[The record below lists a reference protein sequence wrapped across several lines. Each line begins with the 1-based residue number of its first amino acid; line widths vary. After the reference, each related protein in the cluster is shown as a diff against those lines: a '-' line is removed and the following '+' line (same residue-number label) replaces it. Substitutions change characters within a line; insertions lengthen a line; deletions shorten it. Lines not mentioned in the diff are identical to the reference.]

1 MSLSPAELKTKNERF
16 IEEVWN
22 NHDLS
27 VIEEFIAPEYTMVG
41 LEATAQG
48 PDGYRHFVEAVL
60 AAFPDIHFTLDE
72 FITAGDKSV
81 VRWAWKGTH
90 QGTWMGVAATGKT
103 VSTSGVSISRMNSE
117 GKALEERII
126 GDNLGVLQQ
135 IGAIPIPSQ
144 ATA

>member
-1 MSLSPAELKTKNERF
+1 MSLSTEELKTKTDRF

-27 VIEEFIAPEYTMVG
+27 VIEEFIAPEYTIVG
-41 LEATAQG
+41 SEPTAQG

-60 AAFPDIHFTLDE
+60 AAFPDIHFTLEE
-72 FITAGDKSV
+72 FITAGDKNV

-90 QGTWMGVAATGKT
+90 QGTWMEVAATGKT
-103 VSTSGVSISRMNSE
+103 ITGNGVSISRMNSE

-126 GDNLGVLQQ
+126 GDNLGILQQ
-135 IGAIPIPSQ
+135 MGAIPMPST